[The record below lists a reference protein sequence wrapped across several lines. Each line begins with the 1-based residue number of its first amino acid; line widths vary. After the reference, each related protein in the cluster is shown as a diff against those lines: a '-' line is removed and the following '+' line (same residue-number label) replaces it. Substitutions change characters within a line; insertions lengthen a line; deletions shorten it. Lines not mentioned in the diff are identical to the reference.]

1 LDVIPYTG
9 FCRAAIA
16 FTCQNARA
24 SKLIIA
30 MAIVILI
37 ALRMTSSIPS
47 QRQLPED
54 DEHRLIGEALKDD
67 MTVVT

>member
-1 LDVIPYTG
+1 MIAYTG

-37 ALRMTSSIPS
+37 ALRMTSSIFLGAGK
-47 QRQLPED
+47 LPED
-54 DEHRLIGEALKDD
+54 DDHRLIGEERKGD
-67 MTVVT
+67 MTAVT